1 MQVISSY
8 PASSNYIQV
17 EGFDQLGGIVDRMAD
32 TICDSKIIQDIL
44 IYILSIHAFTGY
56 KNWREFAGNTVG
68 SMCVF
73 QLLTKSGF
81 LCYRCRRM

>member
-17 EGFDQLGGIVDRMAD
+17 EGFDQLGGIVDRVAD

-68 SMCVF
+68 FHVCIPTTNKVGFS
-73 QLLTKSGF
+73 LLQ
-81 LCYRCRRM
+81 M